1 MAELNIV
8 AELYSFYRSER
19 QRHRREP
26 GVVWVSDL
34 VSCSLKSAYSLEY
47 PELELAELF
56 NPVLVHGTL
65 VHRGLEELLKQ
76 ILGQRGVKVEVE
88 LEGGMEVDLSA
99 VAPGSG
105 KVTVKG
111 RADIVLTLP
120 TGERLGV
127 EIKSMRGDAP
137 LPLEHHAEQARVY
150 NTLFNLSA
158 TLLVYITPERITQ
171 YAERE
176 RLSPE
181 EIARRVLERKAPRY
195 PWECRYCPFAVLC
208 PSKVTR

>member
-1 MAELNIV
+1 MAELNVV
-8 AELYSFYRSER
+8 AELYSFYKSER
-19 QRHRREP
+19 QKHQREP
-26 GVVWVSDL
+26 GVVWASDL
-34 VSCSLKSAYSLEY
+34 VSCSLKSRYSLEY

-76 ILGQRGVKVEVE
+76 ILGQKGVKVEVE
-88 LEGGMEVDLSA
+88 LEGSIEVDLSA
-99 VAPGSG
+99 LAPGSG
-105 KVTVKG
+105 RVTVKG
-111 RADIVLTLP
+111 RADMILTLP
-120 TGERLGV
+120 TGEKQGI

-137 LPLEHHAEQARVY
+137 LPLEHHVDQAKIY
-150 NTLFNLSA
+150 NTVFNLSG

-171 YAERE
+171 YIERE
-176 RLSPE
+176 RLPLE
-181 EIARRVLERKAPRY
+181 EIARRILEQKAPRY